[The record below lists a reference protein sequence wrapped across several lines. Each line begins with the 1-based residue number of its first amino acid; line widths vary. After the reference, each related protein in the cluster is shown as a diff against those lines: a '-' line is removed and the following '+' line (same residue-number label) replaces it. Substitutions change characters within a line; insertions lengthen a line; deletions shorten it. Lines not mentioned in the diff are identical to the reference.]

1 MAFTIDIQDRATPAV
16 AGALSELQLAGVKP
30 AIGRAVARLVQQHFL
45 RLNRSRANPLGG
57 TRTNFYAQAARHTRF
72 QVTSGGVRLTVDQ
85 VGIRQR
91 LQGGQILPRHAAY
104 LTLPVIAQAY
114 GRRAGDFSQLE
125 LLWRR
130 IGGQTRAVA
139 LVEAAAKSPRA
150 RGLATASAG
159 GKVFF
164 WLVQSVTQKPDP
176 SVLPTDQEMKDA
188 ASAGANEYFR
198 ALLQRIA
205 QGGKEAK

>member
-104 LTLPVIAQAY
+104 LTLPAIAQAY
-114 GRRAGDFSQLE
+114 GRRAPADPPP
-125 LLWRR
+125 
-130 IGGQTRAVA
+130 RAP
-139 LVEAAAKSPRA
+139 AAKSFSGSSNPSRRNPIRA
-150 RGLATASAG
+150 CC
-159 GKVFF
+159 
-164 WLVQSVTQKPDP
+164 P
-176 SVLPTDQEMKDA
+176 PT
-188 ASAGANEYFR
+188 R
-198 ALLQRIA
+198 R
-205 QGGKEAK
+205 